1 MFESGKRQTNKK
13 PTTTGNEVCK
23 LPTPEQ
29 IFELWE
35 LHFEPLLKSS
45 DNHNATLLEE
55 FENDILQYV
64 KTKTIEI

>member
-1 MFESGKRQTNKK
+1 MFESGKRQTIKK
-13 PTTTGNEVCK
+13 PTTTGNDVCK

-35 LHFEPLLKSS
+35 LHFEPLLLSS
-45 DNHNATLLEE
+45 DNHNKELLQE
-55 FENDILQYV
+55 FENDILTYV